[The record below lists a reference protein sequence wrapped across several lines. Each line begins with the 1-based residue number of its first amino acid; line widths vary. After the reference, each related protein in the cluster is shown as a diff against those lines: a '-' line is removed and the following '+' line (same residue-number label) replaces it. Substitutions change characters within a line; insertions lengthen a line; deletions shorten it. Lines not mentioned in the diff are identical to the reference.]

1 MVGAVSLT
9 DGRPARVALVGPR
22 NVPKGAVIIVADGE
36 TEVATQPLSE
46 CLHLLSPE
54 HIIDTICM
62 QERVFG
68 GSGLKPPD
76 QL

>member
-1 MVGAVSLT
+1 MVGAVSLM
-9 DGRPARVALVGPR
+9 DGRPARVALLGPR
-22 NVPKGAVIIVADGE
+22 NAPKGAVVIVADGE
-36 TEVATQPLSE
+36 TEVTTLSLIE

-68 GSGLKPPD
+68 ESGLKPPD